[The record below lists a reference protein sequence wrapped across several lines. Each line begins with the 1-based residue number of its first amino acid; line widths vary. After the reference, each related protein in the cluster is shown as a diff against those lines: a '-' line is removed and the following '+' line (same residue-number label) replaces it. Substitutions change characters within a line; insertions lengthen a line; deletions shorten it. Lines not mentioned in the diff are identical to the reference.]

1 MINLLKRHPLFKNK
15 EIDSCTR
22 LEHQGYC
29 NENYL
34 VNSEGKKYITRKLVR
49 IDIDRRFEY
58 KVQQLAFE
66 KSITAEPLAFDEE
79 NSLMIFEFLEA
90 VHKSELNKN
99 DLKLLADTLQKLHN
113 IKVDSAPIELHINN
127 KSNEVEKAFGL
138 IAKYPKEYV
147 LCHNDLN
154 PQNIFFQGE
163 VKFIDWEYAGVND
176 RYFDLASVCVEFDL
190 NKEDEEYFLRSYFT
204 MKNEINYEKLK
215 AYKVIYKALCS
226 QWFEALTN

>member
-1 MINLLKRHPLFKNK
+1 MINLLKRHPLFKDR

-34 VNSEGKKYITRKLVR
+34 VTSEGKKYITRKLVR
-49 IDIDRRFEY
+49 MDIDRKFEY
-58 KVQQLAFE
+58 KVQQLAFAQ
-66 KSITAEPLAFDEE
+66 SITAEPLMFDEE
-79 NSLMIFEFLEA
+79 NGFMVFGFLEG
-90 VHKSELNKN
+90 VHKSKPDKE
-99 DLKLLADTLQKLHN
+99 DLKHLADTLRKLHN
-113 IKVDSAPIELHINN
+113 IKVDYTPIELHIET
-127 KSNEVEKAFGL
+127 KSDEIQKAFEL
-138 IAKYPKEYV
+138 ILNHSKECV

-154 PQNIFFQGE
+154 PQNIFFQEG

-176 RYFDLASVCVEFDL
+176 RYFDLASVCIEFDL
-190 NKEDEEYFLRSYFT
+190 NKEDEVYFLRSYFT
-204 MKNEINYEKLK
+204 MKNEISYEKLK